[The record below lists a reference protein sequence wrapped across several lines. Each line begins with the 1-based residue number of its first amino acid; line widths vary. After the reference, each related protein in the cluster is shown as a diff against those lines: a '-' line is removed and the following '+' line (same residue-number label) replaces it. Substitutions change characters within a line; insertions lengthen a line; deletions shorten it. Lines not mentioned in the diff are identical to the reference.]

1 METLEEMQDA
11 IDEILAETDED
22 VVELLALTEQVER
35 IKFFLRLRELIQ
47 EKETANDEVA
57 ASVLGWAY
65 EKLAND

>member
-1 METLEEMQDA
+1 METIDELQDA

-35 IKFFLRLRELIQ
+35 IKFFVKLRELIA
-47 EKETANDEVA
+47 EKEQSGDDVA

-65 EKLAND
+65 EKLSD

>member
-11 IDEILAETDED
+11 IDEILAETDDD

-35 IKFFLRLRELIQ
+35 IKFFNKLRELIQ
-47 EKETANDEVA
+47 EKEQANDEVA

-65 EKLAND
+65 EKLSVD